1 MLYVIFPAYN
11 EEGAIGSAL
20 GSLWRSMVGR
30 GIPYMAVVVDDGSTD
45 RTVEEAKNTAAASG
59 GELALQVLSHGDNRG
74 LGAGLRTGFYWC
86 LDKAND
92 TDVIVTLDADDTQPP
107 SLIPTMLA
115 KLDEGYDLV
124 IASRYVAGAVV
135 HGVPPHRR
143 ALSDGARFLF
153 RVLFYFPGVRDYTCC
168 FRAYRVPILRR
179 ARAVYGDE
187 LLTARGF
194 EAVMDLL
201 LRLRQLGIRAAE
213 VPLELAYEKRAGRS
227 KMRVVRTAACTL
239 SLLARRRLESWG
251 RYSKGRVRRIEGA
264 RLAPS

>member
-1 MLYVIFPAYN
+1 LLYVIFPAYN
-11 EEGAIGSAL
+11 EEGAIGAAL
-20 GSLWRSMVGR
+20 GSLWRAMKGR

-45 RTVEEAKNTAAASG
+45 GTVAEAKNTAAASG
-59 GELALQVLSHGDNRG
+59 GELALQVISHGDNRG

-115 KLDEGYDLV
+115 KLEEGYDLV
-124 IASRYVAGAVV
+124 IASRYRPGAVV
-135 HGVPPHRR
+135 HGVPTYRR
-143 ALSDGARFLF
+143 ALSDGGRLLF
-153 RVLFYFPGVRDYTCC
+153 QAMFYFPGVRDYTCC
-168 FRAYRVPILRR
+168 FRAYRAAVLRR
-179 ARAVYGDE
+179 ARAVYGDD

-227 KMRVVRTAACTL
+227 KMRVVRTAWRTL

-264 RLAPS
+264 RPAAS